1 MLLPDRVNVP
11 VPVLVKPPVPLI
23 TPAKAVSVLLPPVVK
38 VPAPSVT
45 LPPVAPPPA
54 KEPMLTLL
62 PFKSRTT
69 PAVLARVTA
78 ELLPKALV
86 LPACK
91 VPSSI
96 AVPPV

>member
-1 MLLPDRVNVP
+1 MPDSVNVP
-11 VPVLVKPPVPLI
+11 PPALTKPPVPLI

-78 ELLPKALV
+78 ELLPNAV
-86 LPACK
+86 ALPACK
-91 VPSSI
+91 VPPLR
-96 AVPPV
+96 AVSPV